1 MMRLIQP
8 EILTEIGTV
17 STADFKNQLS
27 VEIPAFF
34 SSPAKEED
42 VEGSLPGQIVT
53 VAVM

>member
-27 VEIPAFF
+27 VEIPTFF
-34 SSPAKEED
+34 SSSAKEED
-42 VEGSLPGQIVT
+42 MEALFLGGL
-53 VAVM
+53 

>member
-1 MMRLIQP
+1 MRLIQP

-17 STADFKNQLS
+17 STADFKNQPS

-42 VEGSLPGQIVT
+42 VEALFLGRLWP
-53 VAVM
+53 